1 MSDQLNETQSQEKK
15 TDNRTLLLIAIIVL
29 LIAGNIYL
37 YWKLNQ
43 KQDVVEMQAQNL
55 NMDSVKIADLD
66 LKYNSALNDIEG
78 LRGQNSSLDSLLNI
92 KENEI
97 KTMKAALDAAKKA
110 GKLKDKEYL
119 AKLGDLQKLVDD
131 LKGQITQLE
140 AEKNILITQKDS
152 LGHDLDQQVV
162 VNTQLSG
169 ENKVLS
175 KKVQLGSLLKAQN
188 IIATGVKGKGKGKEV
203 ATDNAKK
210 TERIKICFD
219 VDENKIA
226 DQGSKTFLL
235 RLVAPN
241 GSVIN
246 VASMG
251 SGKFVNAETNDEMIY
266 TTKQTITYNQK
277 PQNVCIYW
285 GATGST
291 FDKGKYIAELYQDGY
306 SVGKKEFIL
315 K

>member
-1 MSDQLNETQSQEKK
+1 MNENQTQEKK
-15 TDNRTLLLIAIIVL
+15 SDNRTRLLMIIILLLV
-29 LIAGNIYL
+29 AGNIYL

-43 KQDVVEMQAQNL
+43 KQDVVEIMVQQQ

-66 LKYNSALNDIEG
+66 MKYNSAMNDIEG

-110 GKLKDKEYL
+110 GKLKDNEYL
-119 AKLGDLQKLVDD
+119 AKVNDLQKLITD

-162 VNTQLSG
+162 ANTKLKS
-169 ENKVLS
+169 ENTVLS
-175 KKVQLGSLLKAQN
+175 VKAGLLKAMN
-188 IIATGVKGKGKGKEV
+188 IVGTGVRGKGKGKEV

-210 TERIKICFD
+210 TERIKVCFD
-219 VDENKIA
+219 VDENKNA

-235 RLVAPN
+235 RLIGPN
-241 GSVIN
+241 GAVIN
-246 VASMG
+246 VQSMG
-251 SGKFVNAETNDEMIY
+251 SGKFELGDTGEETIY

-277 PQNVCIYW
+277 PQNICIYW
-285 GATGST
+285 GANGST
-291 FDKGKYIAELYQDGY
+291 FDKGKYSIELFQDGY
-306 SVGKKEFIL
+306 SVGKKDFTL